1 MSEKQKTALDAAF
14 EDVEAT
20 FGENRVI
27 RREMINQLRKQA
39 AKIEISEY
47 DKALMITAKMSVL
60 KTLDDLLKSDEDVSI
75 KKFKMRLARKD
86 SETNGMV
93 GQTIVNLLKN
103 IRVTG
108 EPSDTISNVSRDNV
122 MEELQKQQESN
133 QELAI
138 SDGEVEECGST
149 PSTDGNEPI
158 VTKEEKEDVAD
169 E

>member
-1 MSEKQKTALDAAF
+1 MAEKQKTALDEAF
-14 EDVEAT
+14 EEVEST

-39 AKIEISEY
+39 AKIEITEY
-47 DKALMITAKMSVL
+47 DKALMITAKMGII

-86 SETNGMV
+86 SESNGLV

-108 EPSDTISNVSRDNV
+108 EPSDTIGSVNRDSV
-122 MEELQKQQESN
+122 IEELQKKQEGN
-133 QELAI
+133 KDLAI
-138 SDGEVEECGST
+138 SDGEIEECGSL
-149 PSTDGNEPI
+149 PSTDGNEPVI
-158 VTKEEKEDVAD
+158 QKKEKEDEED